1 MDGSSPNPQQLVLG
15 ALQAALTLF
24 GAQTAASILLAN
36 GNGTVV
42 DVRFAAGIVPFLGI
56 QTTPGDF
63 VPLMSWSVAL
73 AVGFTVTAALWHLW
87 RRRDAPSLVLGWASG
102 LAMSV
107 VLIGMHWVRHL
118 INPPLVDLWILS
130 QALAY
135 TVAASL
141 VFLAYRPRLDR
152 PAQPALPRA
161 TTSPAALTP
170 ATEKSS

>member
-1 MDGSSPNPQQLVLG
+1 MDVALDPRQLVLG

-36 GNGTVV
+36 GSGTVV
-42 DVRFAAGIVPFLGI
+42 DVRFAAGIIPFLGI
-56 QTTPGDF
+56 QSTPVEF
-63 VPLMSWSVAL
+63 VPLMSWSVAV

-102 LAMSV
+102 LAMSI

-118 INPPLVDLWILS
+118 VNPPLVDLWILS

-135 TVAASL
+135 AIAGSL
-141 VFLAYRPRLDR
+141 VFLAYRPRL
-152 PAQPALPRA
+152 
-161 TTSPAALTP
+161 TTPSSPTTP
-170 ATEKSS
+170 TEKSS

>member
-1 MDGSSPNPQQLVLG
+1 MDGSLNPRQLVLG

-36 GNGTVV
+36 GNGTTV
-42 DVRFAAGIVPFLGI
+42 DIRFSAGIIPFLGI
-56 QTTPGDF
+56 QSTPTEF

-73 AVGFTVTAALWHLW
+73 AVGLTATAALWNLW
-87 RRRDAPSLVLGWASG
+87 RRRDSPWLVLGWASG
-102 LAMSV
+102 LAMSI

-135 TVAASL
+135 VVAASCI
-141 VFLAYRPRLDR
+141 FIAFR
-152 PAQPALPRA
+152 PA
-161 TTSPAALTP
+161 LTQDS